1 MSEKSYWLKSGLFS
15 LFERGSIFLFG
26 FGGFLLLVRIL
37 SKEEWGT
44 WIAFL
49 ITSSFIEV
57 ARSGLLQN
65 ALVKYLATAKKEDYG
80 IITTASLVTNIAL
93 SLLSVLVLLA
103 LSHPLTTWLNAP
115 GLSTLI
121 QIYCITTL
129 LLIPLQQFNFIQQG
143 NFDFKGI
150 FWSNFTKQ
158 GLFFFFILFFIL
170 SGNTLKLE
178 YLALA
183 QIFTAF
189 SGSLVSYH
197 FAKKYL
203 NFSRV
208 IDWGWVKKL
217 FSFGKYVFGTNLSA
231 MLYKNIDKYMLGYL
245 AGGPIAIGIYE
256 NAIRVTNLSEVP
268 TFSIAQVV
276 FPQGAKKIKTEGK
289 SAIKELY
296 EKSVGAI
303 FAIILP
309 FILFVFLFP
318 SFIIN
323 VIAPEYQETIPV
335 LQLTIL
341 YGLFLPFAI
350 QFGTVLDS
358 MGRPKI
364 NFYFTI
370 FGAFLNIIFNY
381 IFISK
386 YGLIGA
392 AYGTLTTYC
401 ITFVLNQ
408 IVLYK
413 ILKVKAY
420 NAFGYMF
427 QFYGQGFQMAKDF
440 LKERK
445 LGGSS

>member
-26 FGGFLLLVRIL
+26 IGSFLFLANNL
-37 SKEEWGT
+37 SKEDWGT
-44 WIAFL
+44 WVIFL
-49 ITSSFIEV
+49 ITTSFIEV
-57 ARSGLLQN
+57 GRSGLLQN
-65 ALVKYLATAKKEDYG
+65 ALVKYLTTCEEEEYS
-80 IITTASLVTNIAL
+80 IISTASLVLNITLTGL
-93 SLLSVLVLLA
+93 SILLLFAIAQPLAQWQEAPILTTLVKIYAITTVVLL
-103 LSHPLTTWLNAP
+103 
-115 GLSTLI
+115 
-121 QIYCITTL
+121 
-129 LLIPLQQFNFIQQG
+129 PLQQFNFIQQG
-143 NFDFKGI
+143 NLDFKGI

-158 GLFFFFILFFIL
+158 GLFFAFIAFTFL
-170 SGNTLKLE
+170 SGNTLTLID
-178 YLALA
+178 LAKA

-189 SGSLVSYH
+189 FGGIVSFS

-203 NFSRV
+203 RFSSV
-208 IDWGWVKKL
+208 VDMDWVKKL

-231 MLYKNIDKYMLGYL
+231 MLYKSIDKYMLGAL
-245 AGGPIAIGIYE
+245 VGTSFTGAYE
-256 NAIRVTNLSEVP
+256 NAVRVTNLSEVP
-268 TFSIAQVV
+268 TFSIAQIV
-276 FPQGAKKIKTEGK
+276 FPQGAKKIKTGGK
-289 SAIKELY
+289 PAIKELY

-318 SFIIN
+318 DFIIN
-323 VIAPEYQETIPV
+323 TIAPKWTETIPV

-381 IFISK
+381 IFITK

-392 AYGTLTTYC
+392 AYGTLTTYS
-401 ITFVLNQ
+401 ITFILNQ

-427 QFYGQGFQMAKDF
+427 QFYGQGFQMARDF
-440 LKERK
+440 LKDGK
-445 LGGSS
+445 LPVGS